1 VNFIDIMVMLS
12 KGKTN
17 LLDPIIIWVKER
29 IKVLA
34 KIKKN
39 NRKYGLF
46 LALCLAG
53 VVLFISSHIMLQPA
67 LAEIKIKTATAP
79 VVLDGRSVLKINS
92 TDNYPASERAK
103 SIESK
108 LLDAV
113 SSLRS
118 VEVRVKEQNQLPT
131 IWAND
136 TYLLTVTA
144 EDVFPGSTPE
154 KQAQAWAK
162 KIQESLELALQER
175 SPEFMRQAAIASMAV
190 ILGAMA
196 LQWAISFFWRRYL
209 HQALQKLLGRIPAFS
224 EAVET
229 KSFALSLNL
238 IPLAISTSLWGATIF
253 YIINQFPITRQ
264 FSYRLTGS
272 LVDTLTNPIINLGNK
287 TYSIPDLVILLVLI
301 WALVVGVGAVT
312 NIFRNR
318 VLAVTRINRGAQEVV
333 AVIAKYFLICIG
345 TVVLLQVWG
354 LDLSSLTIFASA
366 FGVGIGLGFQDIA
379 KNFASG
385 IVLLFERPIQVGD
398 FVEVGKYQGS
408 VERIGPR
415 STVIRTLDR
424 VSIIVPNSRFLEAE
438 LINWDHYNPVSGLRL
453 PVGVAYGSNIEAV
466 KKALLDAAAAI
477 YPEVL
482 KVPPPQV
489 LFLAFGSSSLDFE
502 LRVWIAQ
509 PNKQVLVKSELYFKI
524 EALFRER
531 NIEIPFPQR
540 DLHLRSGNFPLSLSP
555 NLEALLMHFFQ
566 QQANGEI
573 LDSKKVP
580 NGKHD

>member
-1 VNFIDIMVMLS
+1 M
-12 KGKTN
+12 
-17 LLDPIIIWVKER
+17 
-29 IKVLA
+29 LA
-34 KIKKN
+34 KIQKN
-39 NRKYGLF
+39 HRKFGLF
-46 LALCLAG
+46 LAICLAG
-53 VVLFISSHIMLQPA
+53 VILFISSHIMLQPA
-67 LAEIKIKTATAP
+67 LAEITIKTSTAP
-79 VVLDGRSVLKINS
+79 VVLDGRPVLKIS
-92 TDNYPASERAK
+92 RTDEYLASQRAEL
-103 SIESK
+103 IQSK
-108 LLDAV
+108 LIGVV
-113 SSLRS
+113 SSS
-118 VEVRVKEQNQLPT
+118 QPVEVTVKEQNQLPT

-136 TYLLTVTA
+136 TYLLTVT
-144 EDVFPGSTPE
+144 EDDALFGNTPE
-154 KQAQAWAK
+154 QQAEIWAK
-162 KIQESLELALQER
+162 KIQESLDLALEER
-175 SPEFMRQAAIASMAV
+175 SPKFLQQAVTTSMA
-190 ILGAMA
+190 IGIGAIF
-196 LQWAISFFWRRYL
+196 LQLAINIFWGRYL
-209 HQALQKLLGRIPAFS
+209 HEALQKLLARIPAFS
-224 EAVET
+224 EAAET
-229 KSFALSLNL
+229 KSVALSLNL
-238 IPLAISTSLWGATIF
+238 IPFAIATCLWGGTIF
-253 YIINQFPITRQ
+253 YIINQFPLTRQ

-287 TYSIPDLVILLVLI
+287 TYSIPDLVILLTLL
-301 WALVVGVGAVT
+301 WGLVVGVGAVT

-318 VLAVTRINRGAQEVV
+318 VLAFTRINRGAQEVV
-333 AVIAKYFLICIG
+333 AVIAKYTLIFIG

-408 VERIGPR
+408 VERIGAR

-453 PVGVAYGSNIEAV
+453 PVGVAYGSNVDAV

-489 LFLAFGSSSLDFE
+489 LFLGFGNSSLDFE

-540 DLHLRSGNFPLSLSP
+540 DLHLRSGNFPISLSP
-555 NLEALLMHFFQ
+555 NLEALLMQFFQ
-566 QQANGEI
+566 QQANGEM
-573 LDSKKVP
+573 LDSKKVK
-580 NGKHD
+580 NGKQD

>member
-1 VNFIDIMVMLS
+1 
-12 KGKTN
+12 
-17 LLDPIIIWVKER
+17 
-29 IKVLA
+29 VLA
-34 KIKKN
+34 KLKKN
-39 NRKYGLF
+39 HRKFGLF

-53 VVLFISSHIMLQPA
+53 VILFISSHIMLQPA
-67 LAEIKIKTATAP
+67 LAEINIKTSTAP
-79 VVLDGRSVLKINS
+79 VVLDGRQVLKINS
-92 TDNYPASERAK
+92 TGKYPAAERAR

-113 SSLRS
+113 YSLDS
-118 VEVRVKEQNQLPT
+118 VEVTVKDPSELPT

-136 TYLLTVTA
+136 TYLLTVTE
-144 EDVFPGSTPE
+144 EDVFPGSTQE
-154 KQAQAWAK
+154 AQAQIWK
-162 KIQESLELALQER
+162 SKIQESLDRAIEER
-175 SPEFMRQAAIASMAV
+175 SPEFMRQAALYSIG
-190 ILGAMA
+190 IFLGAIA
-196 LQWAISFFWRRYL
+196 LQVGINFLWKRYL
-209 HQALQKLLGRIPAFS
+209 HKALQQLLGRIPAFS
-224 EAVET
+224 EAAET

-238 IPLAISTSLWGATIF
+238 IPFAIGTCLWGGAAF
-253 YIINQFPITRQ
+253 YVTNQFRITRE
-264 FSYRLTGS
+264 FRYRLTGS

-287 TYSIPDLVILLVLI
+287 SYSIPDLVILLTLL
-301 WALVVGVGAVT
+301 WGLVVGVGAVT

-318 VLAVTRINRGAQEVV
+318 VLAFTRINRGAQEVV
-333 AVIAKYFLICIG
+333 AVIAKYTLIFIG
-345 TVVLLQVWG
+345 TIVLLQVWG

-408 VERIGPR
+408 VERIGAR

-453 PVGVAYGSNIEAV
+453 PVGVAYGSNVDAV
-466 KKALLDAAAAI
+466 KKALLDGAAAI

-489 LFLAFGSSSLDFE
+489 LFLGFGDSSLDFE

-540 DLHLRSGNFPLSLSP
+540 DLHLRSGNFPISLSP
-555 NLEALLMHFFQ
+555 NLEALLMQFFQ
-566 QQANGEI
+566 QQGHGEI

-580 NGKHD
+580 NGKGD

>member
-1 VNFIDIMVMLS
+1 MLT
-12 KGKTN
+12 K
-17 LLDPIIIWVKER
+17 L
-29 IKVLA
+29 
-34 KIKKN
+34 KKN
-39 NRKYGLF
+39 NRQLGLF
-46 LALCLAG
+46 FALSIVG
-53 VVLFISSHIMLQPA
+53 VILFISSHIMLQPA
-67 LAEIKIKTATAP
+67 LAEITIKTSTAP
-79 VVLDGRSVLKINS
+79 VVLDGRPVLKIHS
-92 TDNYPASERAK
+92 TGQYPASERAEL
-103 SIESK
+103 IQSK
-108 LLDAV
+108 LQNLV
-113 SSLRS
+113 SSSQNL
-118 VEVRVKEQNQLPT
+118 EVRIAETNQLPT
-131 IWAND
+131 IWVND
-136 TYLLTVTA
+136 SYLLTVTT
-144 EDVFPGSTPE
+144 EDVFPGSSRE
-154 KQAQAWAK
+154 KQAEIWANQ
-162 KIQESLELALQER
+162 IRTSLDRALEER
-175 SPEFMRQAAIASMAV
+175 SGEFIRQAAIASMTML
-190 ILGAMA
+190 LGAIA
-196 LQWAISFFWRRYL
+196 LQRAISVFWRRYL
-209 HQALQKLLGRIPAFS
+209 HEALQKLLARITAFS
-224 EAVET
+224 EAAET
-229 KSFALSLNL
+229 KSVALSLNL
-238 IPLAISTSLWGATIF
+238 IPFAIATCLWGGTIF
-253 YIINQFPITRQ
+253 YIINQFPITRKI
-264 FSYRLTGS
+264 SYRLTGS
-272 LVDTLTNPIINLGNK
+272 LVYTLTNPIINLGNQA
-287 TYSIPDLVILLVLI
+287 YSIPDLVILLASL
-301 WALVVGVGAVT
+301 WGLVVGVGAVT

-333 AVIAKYFLICIG
+333 AVIAKYTLISIG

-453 PVGVAYGSNIEAV
+453 PVGLAYGSNVDAV
-466 KKALLDAAAAI
+466 KKALLEAAAAI

-489 LFLAFGSSSLDFE
+489 LFLGFGSSSLDFE

-531 NIEIPFPQR
+531 DIEIPFPQR
-540 DLHLRSGNFPLSLSP
+540 DLHLRSGNFPISLSP
-555 NLEALLMHFFQ
+555 NLEAMLMQFFQ
-566 QQANGEI
+566 QQGNGEI

-580 NGKHD
+580 NGKQD